1 MLELRRRRSRQRLYR
16 WLLRRSGQSVLRILF
31 EALRCLQR
39 ETESGEDG
47 MTQNPGPKELQ
58 RRQMREDRHAKKAGK
73 KPSVD
78 DLRGKIA
85 IVNPPK
91 HVGKRR
97 R

>member
-1 MLELRRRRSRQRLYR
+1 
-16 WLLRRSGQSVLRILF
+16 
-31 EALRCLQR
+31 
-39 ETESGEDG
+39 